1 MISQAIPTE
10 ERVDP
15 RVKRTRQLL
24 ERALLDLLREKDLQA
39 ITVCD
44 IAEQATVNRA
54 TFYAHFETKYA
65 LFDYIVRQS
74 FQQALRD
81 RLPVSAGFSPDNLKC
96 VIHTVC
102 EYLAQLTGDCSPS
115 DVHCRPLIEAQ
126 VQAQLYELFLGWI
139 EPLQARDTEWPVKPK
154 VAAAFTSWA
163 IFGVGL
169 QWSREGMCPSAEEAA
184 DQVLTLI
191 GQGCT
196 LWKARKEGAMNG
208 STETRTTKA

>member
-1 MISQAIPTE
+1 MLSQAIPTK

-24 ERALLDLLREKDLQA
+24 ERALYDLLQEKDLQT
-39 ITVCD
+39 ITIGD

-65 LFDYIVRQS
+65 LFDYVIHHS
-74 FQQALRD
+74 FQRVLWNK
-81 RLPVSAGFSPDNLKC
+81 LPASPEYSLDNLRRL
-96 VIHTVC
+96 ILAVC
-102 EYLAQLTGDCSPS
+102 EYFAQLTGDCSPS
-115 DVHCRPLIEAQ
+115 EVHYRPLIEAQ
-126 VQAQLYELFLGWI
+126 VQAQLYELLLSWI
-139 EPLQARDTEWPVKPK
+139 DPLQIGDAAGPIKPQ

-184 DQVLTLI
+184 DQVLALI
-191 GQGCT
+191 GQGCM
-196 LWKARKEGAMNG
+196 LWKARKEGAMNP
-208 STETRTTKA
+208 STENRTSLV